1 MTDSSKAV
9 EKYRKMPNIVTF
21 YSKKLP
27 ITVITVKAFYSFLW
41 QSNNLMI
48 TYKVNSLSVSLQVYQ
63 HQLHLQFVKQT
74 S

>member
-9 EKYRKMPNIVTF
+9 EKYRKMPNIVIS

-63 HQLHLQFVKQT
+63 HQLHLQFVQQT